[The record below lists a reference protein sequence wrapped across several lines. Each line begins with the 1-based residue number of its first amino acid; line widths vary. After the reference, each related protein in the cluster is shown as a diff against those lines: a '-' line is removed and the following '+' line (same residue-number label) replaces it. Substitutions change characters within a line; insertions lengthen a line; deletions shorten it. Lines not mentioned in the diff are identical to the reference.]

1 MKGFRIDFEI
11 ISSLIE
17 GKSTVLDLGCGNGE
31 LLEILTDKKNVKY
44 ALGIEKDLTEVSECL
59 KKGLNVLHL
68 NIEEDLDIMQ
78 NKSFD
83 YVILSFTL
91 QSLKRPDKVIEE
103 MLRIGNKA
111 IISFPNFGNIWIRLY
126 LLFKGKM
133 PKSKFLPYEW
143 YDTPNIHFCS
153 IKDFKELCKKNNIKI
168 TKEIYLKRF
177 NKKISRFMNNLLSS
191 LAIFVLEK

>member
-17 GKSTVLDLGCGNGE
+17 EKSTVLDLGCGNGE

-78 NKSFD
+78 NKTFD

>member
-17 GKSTVLDLGCGNGE
+17 EKSTVLDLGCGNGE

-168 TKEIYLKRF
+168 NKEIYLKRF

>member
-17 GKSTVLDLGCGNGE
+17 EKSTVLDLGCGNGE